1 MKLWKNSSVEIRMDL
16 VIYIIYKEANISLIS
31 AHHSADFSLL
41 LCSPMNFQS
50 F

>member
-1 MKLWKNSSVEIRMDL
+1 MKLWKNSSVEIQMDL

-31 AHHSADFSLL
+31 AHHSVDFSLL